1 MSFNAGKKYNC
12 NLIGNRKTAQF
23 PKAVLVN
30 KCFAIFKKYINFI

>member
-1 MSFNAGKKYNC
+1 MSFNTGKKYNC

-30 KCFAIFKKYINFI
+30 KCFAILKKYINFI